1 MDDKR
6 RWWYTVEV
14 EGGKVV
20 VRDKVED
27 FFVAL
32 DMALVGVG

>member
-6 RWWYTVEV
+6 RWRYAVEG
-14 EGGKVV
+14 EGGKLV

-27 FFVAL
+27 FFVPL
-32 DMALVGVG
+32 DRALVRVG

>member
-6 RWWYTVEV
+6 KWRYAV
-14 EGGKVV
+14 EGEGEKLV

-27 FFVAL
+27 FFVPL
-32 DMALVGVG
+32 DRALVGVG